1 MKKNIKI
8 EKQFEF
14 PTMISEVCAISL
26 EPHLLFVQ
34 DDLIRGDL
42 VISGRYKSTVASQI
56 EEDFQFSI
64 PVEITILEDIDSSTA
79 NIDIIDFYYQLNDS
93 RLLSCVI
100 EIQVEA
106 VDVLVDERECD
117 GESIDEKE
125 IEIPIKNLV
134 NEDNLENLDDLEE
147 ENREEEII
155 DEDNDDIN
163 NSIETNENA
172 MLFNIDLTTE
182 SYGTFIVYMVRQN
195 ESINSILEK
204 YHTSLEEVEKYNDI
218 KNISMGSKLIIPLL
232 KDENS

>member
-14 PTMISEVCAISL
+14 PSMINEICAISL
-26 EPHLLFVQ
+26 EQHLLFVQ

-42 VISGRYKSTVASQI
+42 VITGKYKSTVASQI

-79 NIDIIDFYYQLNDS
+79 SIDIMDFYYQLNEN
-93 RLLSCVI
+93 RILSCTI

-106 VDVLVDERECD
+106 TDVLLENRECD
-117 GESIDEKE
+117 GDPVDDKE
-125 IEIPIKNLV
+125 MEIPVLNQP
-134 NEDNLENLDDLEE
+134 NDDNADVFVEENNQREEINLDMD
-147 ENREEEII
+147 EEIV
-155 DEDNDDIN
+155 ENE
-163 NSIETNENA
+163 ETVSDSS
-172 MLFNIDLTTE
+172 MLFNIDLSSE
-182 SYGTFIVYMVRQN
+182 SYGTFIVYMLRQN

-204 YHTSLEEVEKYNDI
+204 YHTSLEEVEKYNDL
-218 KNISMGSKLIIPLL
+218 KNISIGSKLIIPLL